1 MKRDE
6 VYFLSLEIFKYL
18 LNTEKASGEEI
29 SKALGISRATLSR
42 RIKELNEIGLF
53 VNSDDTG
60 YSIPTNIELWQA
72 PYYLAKLRGA
82 INYRAT
88 FLERCESSQDI
99 AEEMAKSGAEEGSMV
114 ICGEIKSARGRLGR
128 RWFAPPGGLW
138 FSLVLRPKFLE
149 KINLISLAMALSV
162 SKAIDEV
169 IGVKIGLKWPND
181 LLIKEKKVGGIL
193 SEAKVDQDGVIYA
206 IIGVGINMNNSIP
219 DELNEIATTLKEAAG
234 GSVPILPI
242 LGRSL
247 YIFGE
252 EYMKLSL
259 KKEKDIIKEWKL
271 RSITV
276 GRRVRVQYMDEIKEG
291 IAVDIDFDGALI
303 VKDDNGNRIKI
314 YAGDIIHLSPI

>member
-99 AEEMAKSGAEEGSMV
+99 AEEMAKSGAEEGSTV

-128 RWFAPPGGLW
+128 KWFAPPGGLW

-219 DELNEIATTLKEAAG
+219 DELKEIATTLKEAAG